1 MEKCL
6 SFPLCVNGVMLKYVD
21 KVLLLPPPLLPLH
34 ILLHSTP
41 SSSSS
46 PSSSFFFLLARLFLL
61 PPPLFL
67 WLLDPFPGH
76 GLPSRSSSSHSNVFS
91 LCASFSIISNL
102 APSSHASSFQLPPS
116 ETSFHNSLWDSAVEH
131 PCYMPSPP
139 LYVYLHITVPCL
151 DTICRFLHCTV
162 VSTRH

>member
-1 MEKCL
+1 MKLTIYHYLVPRWMRGEMPL
-6 SFPLCVNGVMLKYVD
+6 FSFVREWCDAQVCGQ
-21 KVLLLPPPLLPLH
+21 
-34 ILLHSTP
+34 STTTTTTSA
-41 SSSSS
+41 SSSY
-46 PSSSFFFLLARLFLL
+46 SSSFHTRLFLL